1 MKFLMPLVLAAF
13 LLVGCDR
20 LEGQLNIT
28 KDLKLVNSKGNTH
41 LLRVGT
47 YSADLRQSTF
57 GKKIVLRLNND
68 SDEKFHFLIP
78 GKQLPSNGT
87 FKFTAAQIGQNVDL
101 TGTVKTV
108 YTDSSMHEGHQQCT
122 YMRPETVCQ
131 PAGPAGG
138 VVCHTEMR
146 TVYGSQ
152 WVRYYDRTTTQ
163 DVNLSI
169 AAVGATE
176 ESAQFAGS
184 ATWVDQI
191 IVNQSACL

>member
-108 YTDSSMHEGHQQCT
+108 YTDSSMRDGFQQCT

-131 PAGPAGG
+131 PSGPTGG

-152 WVRYYDRTTTQ
+152 RIRYYDRTTTQ
-163 DVNLSI
+163 DVTLSI
-169 AAVGATE
+169 AAAGATE
-176 ESAQFAGS
+176 ESAQFAGG
-184 ATWVDQI
+184 ATWIERI
-191 IVNQSACL
+191 IVNQTACL